1 MKVIGIIAEYNPF
14 HNGHAYQ
21 IARLKQKTNADF
33 VIVAMSGD
41 FVQRG
46 APAIVDKYCRTK
58 MALSCGVDLV
68 IELPTV
74 WSVSSAEDFAMA
86 GVTLFDKMN
95 CIDGICFG
103 AESDNLPLLKIIA
116 DILAEEPDAY
126 KSALA
131 SYLKKGMTFPSA
143 RAAALTDYFKNNL
156 QSFYSCTEEISSI
169 VNYSIESLI
178 SILSTPNNI
187 LAIEYLKALKRRN
200 SVMTPILIPRAG
212 SGYHDTAIHAPSG
225 KLYFSEDEQHSQ
237 PTASA
242 SAIRTAISDF
252 MTADKSPVSLCEI
265 AISMPEP
272 AFTLFQNEIL
282 SGSFL
287 NTDDFSSI
295 LGYRI
300 LSCNKEDLLDIS
312 DMTPEIANRILKNK
326 YHFSSFTQF
335 SEKNKSRDITYTR
348 MSRILMHLL
357 LRITDADVKRYKEA
371 DYIPYLRILGFRKDS
386 ADLLSVLKK
395 NVTVP
400 VISKLSKSLH
410 TFDGT
415 AKYMLEQDIFAAEL
429 YEQQKAG
436 KTKDCFSCPECSK
449 QIIRI

>member
-1 MKVIGIIAEYNPF
+1 
-14 HNGHAYQ
+14 
-21 IARLKQKTNADF
+21 
-33 VIVAMSGD
+33 
-41 FVQRG
+41 
-46 APAIVDKYCRTK
+46 

-116 DILAEEPDAY
+116 DILAEEPDTY

-131 SYLKKGMTFPSA
+131 YYLKKGMTFPSA

-156 QSFYSCTEEISSI
+156 QIFYSCTEEISSI

-287 NTDDFSSI
+287 NADDFSSI

-326 YHFSSFTQF
+326 YQFSSFTQF

-410 TFDGT
+410 TFNGT